1 MDTLELLVTGANRF
15 LWGSAII
22 FVLLLAGVIFTVA
35 LRFIQFRHF
44 FHTFGVMKN
53 SFKSDGGV
61 SSFGAYCTSLAARV
75 GTANIAG
82 VALAI
87 SLGGPGAVFWMWITA
102 ILGMATAFMEST
114 LAQAYKVKNVDGTF
128 RGGPAFYIERG
139 LGSRVAGIIFS
150 VALMVSFGFVF
161 NAVQSNSMAVA
172 LDEVG
177 WGSTWITAVVLVVVT
192 SLIIFGGIRR
202 IATFAEFVVPIM
214 AVAYLLVAGYTVVAN
229 IGALPSVVATIFK
242 EAFNFDSALGGGLG
256 FVIMTGVKRGLFSN
270 EAGVGSAP
278 NAAATADVKHPA
290 VQGYVQMLGVF
301 TDTILICTC
310 TAAMILMSPE
320 FTGGS
325 AASGVHLTQGALS
338 SVVGAWGSHF
348 IAVALI
354 FFAFTS
360 IVANYYYGETAIAFF
375 TGKIWVLNL
384 YRVFVLCMIVFGCV
398 QEAALVWEMGDL
410 FMGVMAVFNLVALVL
425 LARIGLKITRD
436 YNKQLHDGKEPV
448 FDPSNFPELA
458 KNLDHEAWPPL
469 AAVDADAE

>member
-1 MDTLELLVTGANRF
+1 MDTLELLVTGANSF
-15 LWGSAII
+15 LWGYVLIG
-22 FVLLLAGVIFTVA
+22 VLLLAGVVFTVA
-35 LRFIQFRHF
+35 TRFIQIRHF
-44 FHTFGVMKN
+44 FHTFGVMRN

-82 VALAI
+82 VAIAI
-87 SLGGPGAVFWMWITA
+87 TAGGPGAIFWMWVTA
-102 ILGMATAFMEST
+102 VLGMATAFIEST
-114 LAQAYKVKNVDGTF
+114 LAQAYKIKNPDGTF

-139 LGSRVAGIIFS
+139 LGSRRAGILFS
-150 VALMVSFGFVF
+150 LCLMVSFGFIF

-177 WGSTWITAVVLVVVT
+177 WGRTWITAIVLVVVT

-202 IATFAEFVVPIM
+202 IATFAELVVPIM
-214 AVAYLLVAGYTVVAN
+214 AIAYLGVASYTVLSH
-229 IGALPSVVATIFK
+229 IDALPSILALIFR

-256 FVIMTGVKRGLFSN
+256 FAIMTGVRRGLFSN

-290 VQGYVQMLGVF
+290 MQGYVQMLGVF
-301 TDTILICTC
+301 TDTVVICTC
-310 TAAMILMSPE
+310 TAAMILMSPQ
-320 FTGGS
+320 FVMGTD
-325 AASGVHLTQGALS
+325 ATGVHLTQLALS
-338 SVVGAWGSHF
+338 SAVGDWGSFF

-375 TGKIWVLNL
+375 TDSRWALQL
-384 YRVFVLCMIVFGCV
+384 YRFVVLAMIVFGCL

-410 FMGVMAVFNLVALVL
+410 FMGVMAAFNLGALVL
-425 LARIGLKITRD
+425 LARIGLKIMRD
-436 YNKQLHDGKEPV
+436 YNRQLHEGKKEPT

-458 KNLDHEAWPPL
+458 KGIDHAAWPPL
-469 AAVDADAE
+469 APQDEAD